1 MSQATVR
8 DLSASRAAQG
18 TDALL
23 DSLPQLLSSA
33 ASQYVNLLRRS
44 SKLVEGLLPA
54 GLFEGANECCTV
66 PTQDCPPRC
75 IAEICWEGCAC
86 EPQRANV
93 TVRNTGTQARNFTFA
108 AGSLGPAKVEIAP
121 PAAQLAPGQAVT
133 LQVAV
138 PGNQEL
144 QEGECYS
151 GELLIRGAYEQCV
164 KLKLCITPSAVPRL
178 EVAQGE
184 VPERIT
190 ELKWYRHWQCTD
202 PCVPPRLP
210 DDATIDRPPTL
221 GTRTDAVV
229 GTLAGAPAAPADS
242 ATPAAPA
249 RSATDA
255 PPAAVAA
262 TRAATKKKGRG

>member
-8 DLSASRAAQG
+8 DLGGSRAEQG
-18 TDALL
+18 VDALL
-23 DSLPQLLSSA
+23 DGLPALLAAA
-33 ASQYVNLLRRS
+33 ASQYLNLLRRS

-54 GLFEGANECCTV
+54 GLLEGANECCTV

-75 IAEICWEGCAC
+75 VAEICWEGCAC
-86 EPQRANV
+86 EPQRATV

-108 AGSLGPAKVEIAP
+108 AGSLGPAKVEVAP

-133 LQVAV
+133 LQVVV
-138 PGNQEL
+138 PGNQGL
-144 QEGECYS
+144 QEGECYG

-202 PCVPPRLP
+202 PCAPPRLP
-210 DDATIDRPPTL
+210 DDAVIDRPPTHAAHD
-221 GTRTDAVV
+221 RTSVPADAVPPAQAAAV
-229 GTLAGAPAAPADS
+229 PAAP
-242 ATPAAPA
+242 PAPVVKTASRVPA
-249 RSATDA
+249 
-255 PPAAVAA
+255 
-262 TRAATKKKGRG
+262 KKKRG